1 MIEEHTETHHNYL
14 ISQKELKEKLGIVG
28 DIKEIGL
35 WEGLSPDD
43 KMNNISN
50 DTCTFAIST
59 IEEDDANC
67 TEQDAKEVDTES
79 KEKHF
84 MVEDDIIA
92 RRDIE
97 DGNC

>member
-1 MIEEHTETHHNYL
+1 MIEELTETHHYYL

-67 TEQDAKEVDTES
+67 TNSE
-79 KEKHF
+79 
-84 MVEDDIIA
+84 VEDIK
-92 RRDIE
+92 
-97 DGNC
+97 